1 MATNIG
7 IVMVSHSKDIAKGL
21 HDLIHQVAP
30 NVSITYVGGTVD
42 GDIGTSFETVQQAIE
57 ENTCDQLF
65 AFYDLGSAKMNLEM
79 AAELSDKEIEIMDVS
94 FIEGV
99 YCTAALFEMN
109 ADLPSVI
116 NELEKLMIKR

>member
-1 MATNIG
+1 
-7 IVMVSHSKDIAKGL
+7 MVSHSKDIVKGIN
-21 HDLIHQVAP
+21 DLIQQVAP
-30 NVSITYVGGTVD
+30 NVSITYAGGTVN

-57 ENTCDQLF
+57 ENTCHQLF

-79 AAELSDKEIEIMDVS
+79 AAELSEKEIEILDVS

-109 ADLPSVI
+109 ADLTVVI
-116 NELEKLMIKR
+116 SELEQLMVK